1 MLWLS
6 VQVILQHTTKPEPVT
21 QLSAQTARSFI
32 MQLLT
37 LAAQWLQPG
46 RRHGMA
52 REDQIKLLEKA
63 IVSIEAVLIAL
74 RGNVYWE
81 VRETY
86 FTLCDEL
93 TFIKPD
99 RTKDYL

>member
-1 MLWLS
+1 
-6 VQVILQHTTKPEPVT
+6 
-21 QLSAQTARSFI
+21 
-32 MQLLT
+32 
-37 LAAQWLQPG
+37 
-46 RRHGMA
+46 MA